1 MHDDLVQRCVA
12 QFERHVDALVSFY
25 KRGNILVSS
34 PLFQERA
41 VPIEEI
47 PKLKHL
53 VRNALHARAWFER
66 HGPAWAQPLPLSEFE
81 RVGMLFLNDNALQC
95 FAALYSIS
103 LQARDFDCLSHPL
116 IFDYAR
122 GIMADPRTHEDL
134 RMDPTLLAE
143 FPPKELAGLDEH
155 GRWRPL
161 RHRESRLLEDLTIF
175 PLTKHKAGSA
185 ASGA

>member
-53 VRNALHARAWFER
+53 VRSALHARAWFSR
-66 HGPAWAQPLPLSEFE
+66 HGPPWAQPLPLSETE
-81 RVGMLFLNDNALQC
+81 RIGMLINEENAPLY
-95 FAALYSIS
+95 FAVLYSVS
-103 LQARDFDCLSHPL
+103 VQARDFDCLSHPS
-116 IFDYAR
+116 IFDYA
-122 GIMADPRTHEDL
+122 
-134 RMDPTLLAE
+134 
-143 FPPKELAGLDEH
+143 
-155 GRWRPL
+155 
-161 RHRESRLLEDLTIF
+161 
-175 PLTKHKAGSA
+175 
-185 ASGA
+185 